1 MCDSAGM
8 PDDQNKSILQYTIS
22 TTWDGERPVDNAE
35 IQLTFQRPSSSE
47 GNGMVIEID
56 APFYND
62 PIVPQNHAIGSTD
75 KLWNYEVV
83 EAFFLSESEGKY
95 VEIELAPKGHY
106 LLLQLD
112 TQQNVLNYSLPL
124 ENYKATST
132 MTNGVGR
139 WHGRA
144 VIPLEYF
151 PKNVNKF
158 NAYAIHKSDPDRV
171 YMSLF
176 PAPKGHHSG
185 PNFHRLNYFQD
196 IDVNSVLG

>member
-1 MCDSAGM
+1 MSDSAATRN
-8 PDDQNKSILQYTIS
+8 DQNIMRYTIS
-22 TTWDGERPVDNAE
+22 TTWDGDKPADNAE
-35 IQLTFQRPSSSE
+35 IQLTFKKPLESE
-47 GNGMVIEID
+47 GAGLVIEVD

-62 PIVPQNHAIGSTD
+62 PIVPQTLPIASTD

-95 VEIELAPKGHY
+95 LEIELAPKGHY

-112 TQQNVLNYSLPL
+112 TKQNVLNYSLPL
-124 ENYKATST
+124 ENYKATSLT
-132 MTNGVGR
+132 KNGVGS

-151 PKNVNKF
+151 PTNVNKF
-158 NAYAIHKSDPDRV
+158 NAYAIHKSDPERV

-176 PAPKGHHSG
+176 PATKGQYSG

-196 IDVNSVLG
+196 IDINSVLG